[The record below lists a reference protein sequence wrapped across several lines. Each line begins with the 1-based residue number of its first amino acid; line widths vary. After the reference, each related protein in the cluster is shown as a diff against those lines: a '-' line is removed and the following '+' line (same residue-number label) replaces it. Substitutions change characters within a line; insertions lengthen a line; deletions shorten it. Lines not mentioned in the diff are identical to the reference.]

1 MILGVG
7 CDIIRVARV
16 ARAAEKEHFL
26 TRVYTPAERA
36 YAIQRGV
43 GCAASLA
50 ARFAGKEAVLKAFG
64 TGLRD
69 GTLRDVEILPDALG
83 APHVYLSGYFAKRA
97 AEMGVQRVWITLSH
111 ERAYATAYCVLE
123 GQR

>member
-36 YAIQRGV
+36 YAMQRGA
-43 GCAASLA
+43 GYAASLA

-64 TGLRD
+64 TGLRG
-69 GTLRDVEILPDALG
+69 GTLHDVEILPDALG
-83 APHVYLSGYFAKRA
+83 APTVHLHGFFAARA
-97 AEMGVQRVWITLSH
+97 AEMGVTRVWVTLSH
-111 ERAYATAYCVLE
+111 EKEYATAYCMLE
-123 GQR
+123 GQ

>member
-36 YAIQRGV
+36 YAMQRGA

-50 ARFAGKEAVLKAFG
+50 ARRGCAAVRSTMWRFCLMRSVRPRCIF
-64 TGLRD
+64 TDSSR
-69 GTLRDVEILPDALG
+69 
-83 APHVYLSGYFAKRA
+83 
-97 AEMGVQRVWITLSH
+97 RVRRRW
-111 ERAYATAYCVLE
+111 A
-123 GQR
+123 

>member
-26 TRVYTPAERA
+26 SRVYTPAERA
-36 YAIQRGV
+36 YAMQRGV
-43 GCAASLA
+43 GRAASLA

-64 TGLRD
+64 TGLRG
-69 GTLRDVEILPDALG
+69 GTLHDVEILPDALG
-83 APHVYLSGYFAKRA
+83 APEVHLHGFFAARA
-97 AEMGVQRVWITLSH
+97 AEMGVTRVWVTLSH
-111 ERAYATAYCVLE
+111 EKDYAMAYCMLE
-123 GQR
+123 GQ

>member
-26 TRVYTPAERA
+26 ARVYTPAERA
-36 YAIQRGV
+36 YAMQRGAGGV
-43 GCAASLA
+43 ASPA

-64 TGLRD
+64 TGLRG
-69 GTLRDVEILPDALG
+69 GTLHDVEILPDALG
-83 APHVYLSGYFAKRA
+83 APEVHLHGFFAARA
-97 AEMGVQRVWITLSH
+97 AEMGVTRVWVTLSH
-111 ERAYATAYCVLE
+111 EKEYAMAYCMLE
-123 GQR
+123 GQ

>member
-36 YAIQRGV
+36 YAMQRGA
-43 GCAASLA
+43 GYAASLA

-64 TGLRD
+64 TGLRG
-69 GTLRDVEILPDALG
+69 GTLHDVEILPDALG
-83 APHVYLSGYFAKRA
+83 APEVHLHGFFAARA
-97 AEMGVQRVWITLSH
+97 AEMGVTRVWVTLSD
-111 ERAYATAYCVLE
+111 EKEYATAYCILE
-123 GQR
+123 GQ

>member
-36 YAIQRGV
+36 YAMQRG
-43 GCAASLA
+43 
-50 ARFAGKEAVLKAFG
+50 AG
-64 TGLRD
+64 
-69 GTLRDVEILPDALG
+69 
-83 APHVYLSGYFAKRA
+83 
-97 AEMGVQRVWITLSH
+97 
-111 ERAYATAYCVLE
+111 
-123 GQR
+123 

>member
-7 CDIIRVARV
+7 CDIIRVDRV
-16 ARAAEKEHFL
+16 ARAAEKEPFL

-36 YAIQRGV
+36 YAMQRGA

-64 TGLRD
+64 TGLRG
-69 GTLRDVEILPDALG
+69 GTLHDVEILPDALG
-83 APHVYLSGYFAKRA
+83 APEVHLHGFFAARA
-97 AEMGVQRVWITLSH
+97 AEMGVVRVWITLSH
-111 ERAYATAYCVLE
+111 EKEYAMAYCMLE
-123 GQR
+123 GQ

>member
-26 TRVYTPAERA
+26 SRVYTPAERA
-36 YAIQRGV
+36 YAMQRGV
-43 GCAASLA
+43 GRAASLA

-64 TGLRD
+64 TGLRG
-69 GTLRDVEILPDALG
+69 GTLHDVEILPDALG
-83 APHVYLSGYFAKRA
+83 APEVHLHGFFAARA
-97 AEMGVQRVWITLSH
+97 AEMGVTRVWVTLSH
-111 ERAYATAYCVLE
+111 EKEYAMAYCMLE
-123 GQR
+123 GQ

>member
-16 ARAAEKEHFL
+16 ARASEKEHFL

-36 YAIQRGV
+36 YAMQRGP
-43 GCAASLA
+43 GGAASLA

-64 TGLRD
+64 TGLRG
-69 GTLRDVEILPDALG
+69 GTLHDVEILPDALG
-83 APHVYLSGYFAKRA
+83 APKVHLHGFFAARA
-97 AEMGVQRVWITLSH
+97 AEMGVTRVWVTLSH
-111 ERAYATAYCVLE
+111 EKEYATAYCMLE
-123 GQR
+123 GQ

>member
-16 ARAAEKEHFL
+16 ARAVEKEHFL

-36 YAIQRGV
+36 YAMQRGA
-43 GCAASLA
+43 GAAAAFA

-64 TGLRD
+64 TGLRG
-69 GTLRDVEILPDALG
+69 GTLHDVEILPDALG
-83 APHVYLSGYFAKRA
+83 APEVHLHGFFAARA
-97 AEMGVQRVWITLSH
+97 AEMGVTRVWVTLSH
-111 ERAYATAYCVLE
+111 EKEYATAYCILE
-123 GQR
+123 GQ

>member
-26 TRVYTPAERA
+26 TRVYTPAARA
-36 YAIQRGV
+36 YAMQRGA
-43 GCAASLA
+43 GYAASLA

-64 TGLRD
+64 TGLRG
-69 GTLRDVEILPDALG
+69 GTLHDVEILPDALG
-83 APHVYLSGYFAKRA
+83 APEVHLHGFFAARA
-97 AEMGVQRVWITLSH
+97 AEMGVTRVWVTLSD
-111 ERAYATAYCVLE
+111 EKEYATAYCILE
-123 GQR
+123 GQ

>member
-26 TRVYTPAERA
+26 SRVYTPAERA
-36 YAIQRGV
+36 YAMQRGV
-43 GCAASLA
+43 GRAVSLA

-64 TGLRD
+64 TGLRG
-69 GTLRDVEILPDALG
+69 GTLHDVEILPDALG
-83 APHVYLSGYFAKRA
+83 APEVHLHGFFAARA
-97 AEMGVQRVWITLSH
+97 AEMGVTRVWVTLSH
-111 ERAYATAYCVLE
+111 EKEYAMAYCMLE
-123 GQR
+123 GQ

>member
-26 TRVYTPAERA
+26 TRVHTPAERA
-36 YAIQRGV
+36 YVMQRGA
-43 GCAASLA
+43 GCVASLA

-64 TGLRD
+64 TGLRG
-69 GTLRDVEILPDALG
+69 GTLHDVEILPDALG
-83 APHVYLSGYFAKRA
+83 APEVHLHGFFAARA
-97 AEMGVQRVWITLSH
+97 AEMGVTRVWVTLSD
-111 ERAYATAYCVLE
+111 EKEYATAYCILE
-123 GQR
+123 GQ

>member
-36 YAIQRGV
+36 YAMQRGA

-50 ARFAGKEAVLKAFG
+50 ARFAGKGAVRASLAAAQRGRQRCRGDAFCA
-64 TGLRD
+64 GLFQHGRKRLQD
-69 GTLRDVEILPDALG
+69 LLAPLPGFG
-83 APHVYLSGYFAKRA
+83 AFARRRRGGSGGGFVGNDISARS
-97 AEMGVQRVWITLSH
+97 G
-111 ERAYATAYCVLE
+111 
-123 GQR
+123 

>member
-7 CDIIRVARV
+7 CDIIRVNRV

-36 YAIQRGV
+36 YAMQRGV
-43 GCAASLA
+43 GRAASLA

-64 TGLRD
+64 TGLRG
-69 GTLRDVEILPDALG
+69 GTLHDVEILPDALG
-83 APHVYLSGYFAKRA
+83 APEVHLHGFFAARA
-97 AEMGVQRVWITLSH
+97 AEMGVTRVWVTLSH
-111 ERAYATAYCVLE
+111 EKEYAMAYCMLE
-123 GQR
+123 GQ

>member
-26 TRVYTPAERA
+26 SRVYTPAERA
-36 YAIQRGV
+36 YAMQRGV
-43 GCAASLA
+43 GRAASLA

-64 TGLRD
+64 TGLRG
-69 GTLRDVEILPDALG
+69 GTLHDVEILPDALG
-83 APHVYLSGYFAKRA
+83 APEVHLHGFFAARA
-97 AEMGVQRVWITLSH
+97 AEMGVTRVWVTLSH
-111 ERAYATAYCVLE
+111 EKEYATAYCILE
-123 GQR
+123 GQ

>member
-16 ARAAEKEHFL
+16 ARAAEKENFL

-36 YAIQRGV
+36 YAMQRGA
-43 GCAASLA
+43 GYAASLA

-64 TGLRD
+64 TGLRG
-69 GTLRDVEILPDALG
+69 GTLHDVEILPDALG
-83 APHVYLSGYFAKRA
+83 APEVHLHGFFAARA
-97 AEMGVQRVWITLSH
+97 AEMGVTRVWVTLSH
-111 ERAYATAYCVLE
+111 EKEYATAYCILE
-123 GQR
+123 GQ

>member
-16 ARAAEKEHFL
+16 ALAAEKEHFL

-36 YAIQRGV
+36 YAMQRGA
-43 GCAASLA
+43 GGTASLA

-64 TGLRD
+64 TGLRG
-69 GTLRDVEILPDALG
+69 GTLHDVEILPDALG
-83 APHVYLSGYFAKRA
+83 APEVHLHGFFAARA
-97 AEMGVQRVWITLSH
+97 AEMGVVRVWITLSH
-111 ERAYATAYCVLE
+111 EKEYAMSYCMLE
-123 GQR
+123 GQ

>member
-16 ARAAEKEHFL
+16 ARAAEKEPFL

-36 YAIQRGV
+36 YAMQRGA

-64 TGLRD
+64 TGLRG
-69 GTLRDVEILPDALG
+69 GTLHEVEILPDALG
-83 APHVYLSGYFAKRA
+83 APEVHLHGFFAARA
-97 AEMGVQRVWITLSH
+97 AEMGVTRVWVTLSH
-111 ERAYATAYCVLE
+111 EKEYATAYCMLE
-123 GQR
+123 GQ

>member
-7 CDIIRVARV
+7 CDIIRVDRV

-36 YAIQRGV
+36 YAMQRGA
-43 GCAASLA
+43 GGTASLA

-64 TGLRD
+64 TGLRG
-69 GTLRDVEILPDALG
+69 GTLHDVEILPDALG
-83 APHVYLSGYFAKRA
+83 APEVHLHGFFAARA
-97 AEMGVQRVWITLSH
+97 AEMGVVRVWITLSH
-111 ERAYATAYCVLE
+111 EKEYAMSYCMLE
-123 GQR
+123 GQ

>member
-36 YAIQRGV
+36 YAMQRGA
-43 GCAASLA
+43 GGAASLA

-64 TGLRD
+64 TGLRG
-69 GTLRDVEILPDALG
+69 GTLHDVEILPDALG
-83 APHVYLSGYFAKRA
+83 APKVHLHGFFAARA
-97 AEMGVQRVWITLSH
+97 AEMGVTRVWVTLSH
-111 ERAYATAYCVLE
+111 EKEYATAYCILE
-123 GQR
+123 GQ

>member
-26 TRVYTPAERA
+26 SRVYTPAERA
-36 YAIQRGV
+36 YAMQRGV
-43 GCAASLA
+43 GRAASLA

-64 TGLRD
+64 TGLRG
-69 GTLRDVEILPDALG
+69 GTLHDVEILPDALG
-83 APHVYLSGYFAKRA
+83 APEVHLHGFFAARA
-97 AEMGVQRVWITLSH
+97 AEMGVTRVWVTLSH
-111 ERAYATAYCVLE
+111 EKEYATDYCILE
-123 GQR
+123 GQ

>member
-16 ARAAEKEHFL
+16 ARAAEKENFL

-36 YAIQRGV
+36 YAMQRGA
-43 GCAASLA
+43 GYAASLA

-64 TGLRD
+64 TGLRG
-69 GTLRDVEILPDALG
+69 GTLHDVEILPDALG
-83 APHVYLSGYFAKRA
+83 APEVHLHGFFAARA
-97 AEMGVQRVWITLSH
+97 AKMGVTRVWVTLSH
-111 ERAYATAYCVLE
+111 EKEYATAYCILE
-123 GQR
+123 GQ

>member
-16 ARAAEKEHFL
+16 ARAAAKEHFL

-36 YAIQRGV
+36 YAMQRGT

-64 TGLRD
+64 TLH
-69 GTLRDVEILPDALG
+69 DVEILPDALG
-83 APHVYLSGYFAKRA
+83 APKVHLHGFFAARA
-97 AEMGVQRVWITLSH
+97 AEMGVTRVWVTLSH
-111 ERAYATAYCVLE
+111 EKEYATAYCMLE
-123 GQR
+123 GQ